1 MNDQHTSHTHIVG
14 YGSYILIWLSLMAFS
29 GITVAVAGFD
39 LGKWTVITAL
49 IIASI
54 KTWLVLSVFMHLKFE
69 NRLFRIFLFIALLT
83 LLIFFVLTFFDYA
96 NQ

>member
-1 MNDQHTSHTHIVG
+1 MNDQHSSQQHIVG

-49 IIASI
+49 VIASI

-69 NRLFRIFLFIALLT
+69 DRLFRIFLFVALLT

>member
-1 MNDQHTSHTHIVG
+1 
-14 YGSYILIWLSLMAFS
+14 MAFS

-49 IIASI
+49 VIASI

-69 NRLFRIFLFIALLT
+69 DRLFRIFLFVALLT